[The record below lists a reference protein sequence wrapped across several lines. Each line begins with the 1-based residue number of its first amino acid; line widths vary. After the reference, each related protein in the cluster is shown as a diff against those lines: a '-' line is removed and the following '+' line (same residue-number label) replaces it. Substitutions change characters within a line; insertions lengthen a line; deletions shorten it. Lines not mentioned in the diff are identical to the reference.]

1 MKAVRVHEFGG
12 PEALRLEEVA
22 DPQPGPG
29 QVLVTVEAVGV
40 NPVDAYIR
48 SGGYGKRPLP
58 YTPGSDAAGTV
69 ESVGDGVTTIKAGDR
84 VYLAG
89 TITGA
94 YAEKA
99 LCTASQVRPLP
110 SRLSFAQG
118 AGVHV
123 PYYTARYGLYERAKA
138 LPDET
143 LLVHG
148 ASGGVGLAAVQIAR
162 AAGLTVF
169 GTAGSDA
176 GRRLVA
182 GLGAN
187 HVLDHTREGYLDEIK
202 ALTGGKGVDVVL
214 EMLANVNLAKDLGVV
229 AQNGRVV
236 VIGSRGPVEIDPRT
250 TMVKNSAILGMS
262 LANATEGE
270 TAQLHAA
277 VGAGL
282 ANGTLTPIIAQEIA
296 LADAPRAHEAVMASG
311 ARGKIVLI
319 PENENGTNNGQ

>member
-1 MKAVRVHEFGG
+1 MKAIRVHEFGG
-12 PEALRLEEVA
+12 PAMLRLEEIA
-22 DPQPGPG
+22 APQPGPG
-29 QVLVTVEAVGV
+29 QVLVTVGAIGV
-40 NPVDAYIR
+40 NPVDTYIR

-69 ESVGDGVTTIKAGDR
+69 ESVGEGVTTVQPGDR

-99 LCTASQVRPLP
+99 LCTAAQARPLP
-110 SRLSFAQG
+110 QRLSFAQG
-118 AGVHV
+118 AAVHV
-123 PYYTARYGLYERAKA
+123 PYYTAYYGLYNRAKA
-138 LPDET
+138 LPAET

-169 GTAGSDA
+169 GTAGSEA

-182 GLGAN
+182 EQGAH
-187 HVLDHTREGYLDEIK
+187 HVLDHTQRGYEDEIK
-202 ALTGGKGVDVVL
+202 ALTGGKGVNVIL
-214 EMLANVNLAKDLGVV
+214 EMLANVNLAKDLSLL

-236 VIGSRGPVEIDPRT
+236 VIGNRGPVEIDPRL
-250 TMVKNSAILGMS
+250 TMGKNSSILGMS
-262 LANATEGE
+262 LVNATESE
-270 TAQLHAA
+270 TTQLHAA

-282 ANGTLTPIIAQEIA
+282 ANGTLTPIIAQEIP

-311 ARGKIVLI
+311 ARGKIILV
-319 PENENGTNNGQ
+319 P

>member
-1 MKAVRVHEFGG
+1 MKAIRVHEFGG
-12 PEALRLEEVA
+12 PEALRLEEIA

-40 NPVDAYIR
+40 NPVDTYIR
-48 SGGYGKRPLP
+48 SGNYGKRPLP

-69 ESVGDGVTTIKAGDR
+69 EAVGAGVTAVKAGDR

-110 SRLSFAQG
+110 PRLSFAQG
-118 AGVHV
+118 AAVHV
-123 PYYTARYGLYERAKA
+123 PYYTAHYGLYDRARA
-138 LPDET
+138 LPGEV

-162 AAGLTVF
+162 AAGLTVI
-169 GTAGSDA
+169 GTAGSEA

-182 GLGAN
+182 EQGAQ
-187 HVLDHTREGYLDEIK
+187 HVLDHTQEGYLDEVK
-202 ALTGGKGVDVVL
+202 ALTGGRGTDLIL
-214 EMLANVNLAKDLGVV
+214 EMLANVNLAKDLGLL

-236 VIGSRGPVEIDPRT
+236 VIGSRGPVEIDPRL
-250 TMVKNSAILGMS
+250 TMVKNSSVLGMS

-270 TAQLHAA
+270 TARLHAA
-277 VGAGL
+277 LGAGL
-282 ANGTLTPIIAQEIA
+282 ANGTLSPVISQEIP
-296 LADAPRAHEAVMASG
+296 LADAPRAHQAVMASG
-311 ARGKIVLI
+311 ARGKVVLT
-319 PENENGTNNGQ
+319 P

>member
-1 MKAVRVHEFGG
+1 MKAIRVHEFGG
-12 PEALRLEEVA
+12 PEALRLEEIA
-22 DPQPGPG
+22 DPKPGPG
-29 QVLVTVEAVGV
+29 QVLVTVKAIGV

-69 ESVGDGVTTIKAGDR
+69 EAVGEGVTTVKAGDR

-99 LCTASQVRPLP
+99 LCKVSQVRLLP
-110 SRLSFAQG
+110 VRLSFAQG
-118 AGVHV
+118 AAVHV
-123 PYYTARYGLYERAKA
+123 PYYTAYYGLYDRAKA
-138 LPDET
+138 LPGEN

-169 GTAGSDA
+169 GTAGSEQ

-182 GLGAN
+182 EQGAH
-187 HVLDHTREGYLDEIK
+187 HVLDHTQEGYLDEIK
-202 ALTGGKGVDVVL
+202 ALTGGKGVESVL
-214 EMLANVNLAKDLGVV
+214 EMLANVNLAKDLGIL

-236 VIGSRGPVEIDPRT
+236 VIGSRGPIEIDPRQ

-262 LANATEGE
+262 LSNATEVE

-282 ANGTLTPIIAQEIA
+282 ANGTLTPIIAQEIP
-296 LADAPRAHEAVMASG
+296 LADAPRAHEAIMASG
-311 ARGKIVLI
+311 ARGKVVLV
-319 PENENGTNNGQ
+319 P

>member
-1 MKAVRVHEFGG
+1 MKAIRVHEFGG
-12 PEALRLEEVA
+12 PETLRLEESA

-29 QVLVTVEAVGV
+29 QVLVTVKAIGV
-40 NPVDAYIR
+40 NPVDTYIR

-69 ESVGDGVTTIKAGDR
+69 DAVGEGVATVQPGDR

-99 LCTASQVRPLP
+99 LCKASQVRPLP
-110 SRLSFAQG
+110 PRLSFAQG
-118 AGVHV
+118 GGVHV
-123 PYYTARYGLYERAKA
+123 PYYTAYYGLYDRAKA
-138 LPDET
+138 RPGET

-162 AAGLTVF
+162 ATGLTVL
-169 GTAGSDA
+169 GTAGSEQ

-182 GLGAN
+182 GLGAH
-187 HVLDHTREGYLDEIK
+187 HVLDHTQEGYGDEIK
-202 ALTGGKGVDVVL
+202 ALTGGQGVDVIL
-214 EMLANVNLAKDLGVV
+214 EMLANVNLAKDLGLV

-236 VIGSRGPVEIDPRT
+236 VIGSRGPVEIDPRL
-250 TMVKNSAILGMS
+250 TMVKNATVLGMS

-270 TAQLHAA
+270 TARLHAA

-282 ANGTLTPIIAQEIA
+282 ANGTLTPIIAQEIPM
-296 LADAPRAHEAVMASG
+296 ADAPRAHEAVMASG

-319 PENENGTNNGQ
+319 P